1 MIYELRVLYINNS
14 KEPIISFET
23 IETLFDIEFDEKI
36 VEKTKGI
43 NADKFLQYLQN
54 MGWKINIKRDE
65 SDIKVILTREK
76 LC

>member
-36 VEKTKGI
+36 VEKTKGV

>member
-65 SDIKVILTREK
+65 LNIKVILTREK